1 MTTTNLKIR
10 FNELILADYI
20 YMLDRYRLNS
30 AGTRRLLGNHASPL
44 EMVKALLRT
53 RHVQI
58 GFYDCYRL
66 GEGERTFER
75 RALQPEFSE
84 LFTDV
89 ELSEAQRRVN
99 AMAAMV

>member
-1 MTTTNLKIR
+1 
-10 FNELILADYI
+10 
-20 YMLDRYRLNS
+20 
-30 AGTRRLLGNHASPL
+30 
-44 EMVKALLRT
+44 MVKALLRT